1 MKTYYNS
8 MCSKSFEFYEYR
20 TICLMGRLVYKITSA
35 SEGIMIYSSSIS
47 K

>member
-1 MKTYYNS
+1 
-8 MCSKSFEFYEYR
+8 
-20 TICLMGRLVYKITSA
+20 MGRLVYKITSA